1 MPPCIKKIEV
11 SLQVENEPWFI
22 NIQREDLI
30 LNSNLNKLHNRGTVE
45 NCSCIM
51 TLGVSQPTPLKEILT

>member
-45 NCSCIM
+45 
-51 TLGVSQPTPLKEILT
+51 TL